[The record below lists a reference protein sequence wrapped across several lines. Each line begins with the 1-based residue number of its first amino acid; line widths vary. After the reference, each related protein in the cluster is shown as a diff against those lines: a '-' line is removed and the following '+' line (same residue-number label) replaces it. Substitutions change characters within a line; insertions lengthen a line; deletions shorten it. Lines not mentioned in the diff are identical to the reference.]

1 MLPKKSLF
9 LAQPFSRTRSTKPSM
24 LIPLKEK
31 KVLQHILS
39 VWSGIPIILFSVLHS
54 EEEIYRV
61 FRLSLKC
68 SRAICLTEQQR
79 TFLNI

>member
-24 LIPLKEK
+24 LTPLKEK

-39 VWSGIPIILFSVLHS
+39 VWSGIPIILFSVFYIQRKRFT
-54 EEEIYRV
+54 E
-61 FRLSLKC
+61 SLD
-68 SRAICLTEQQR
+68 CL
-79 TFLNI
+79 